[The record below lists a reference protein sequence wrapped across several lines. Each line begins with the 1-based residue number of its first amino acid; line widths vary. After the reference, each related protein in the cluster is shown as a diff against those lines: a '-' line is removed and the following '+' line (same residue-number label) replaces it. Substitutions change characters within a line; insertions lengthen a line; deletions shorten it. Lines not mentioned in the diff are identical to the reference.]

1 MAYLTTLHD
10 LIKELETHSS
20 IIGSMG
26 LAQQLQ
32 DCPLTN
38 DLRVF
43 ANQDGEKALVRFAL
57 DRLVELQLITVADA
71 EITRTVNYCT
81 HGTYR
86 QVQPPKKYLPFP
98 VIILDSQLKT
108 TLPARFS

>member
-26 LAQQLQ
+26 LARQLQ

-57 DRLVELQLITVADA
+57 DRLVELQLLTVADA
-71 EITRTVNYCT
+71 EINIRQLLQ
-81 HGTYR
+81 GTNFYGGFFE
-86 QVQPPKKYLPFP
+86 LA
-98 VIILDSQLKT
+98 T
-108 TLPARFS
+108 